1 VEKSDFEKFDILLSY
16 FEKIK
21 IEILSFLEKNNFL
34 KDYISLKKKLSPLE
48 KKIENIQNKISGL
61 IVGFPN
67 TQLSDEENK
76 KELIKELKEK
86 IAKKKLISILSE
98 SV

>member
-1 VEKSDFEKFDILLSY
+1 MEKSDFEKFDILLSY